1 MTIKDKLAY
10 IGFGILGALI
20 IPTAVANIYQGLRGH
35 SAFDGHRIPQIE
47 QVQEGYVS
55 PSKLEIFCKDLDGNG
70 EPETIMRIGDKPYLL
85 REVDGEPVISAYEI
99 RPAEVVPKLE

>member
-1 MTIKDKLAY
+1 MAIKDKLAY

-35 SAFDGHRIPQIE
+35 SVFDGHRIPQIE
-47 QVQEGYVS
+47 QVQQGYVS

-70 EPETIMRIGDKPYLL
+70 EPETLMRVGNQNYLL
-85 REVDGEPVISAYEI
+85 REVDGKPVLSAYEI
-99 RPAEVVPKLE
+99 KPVEVVPKN